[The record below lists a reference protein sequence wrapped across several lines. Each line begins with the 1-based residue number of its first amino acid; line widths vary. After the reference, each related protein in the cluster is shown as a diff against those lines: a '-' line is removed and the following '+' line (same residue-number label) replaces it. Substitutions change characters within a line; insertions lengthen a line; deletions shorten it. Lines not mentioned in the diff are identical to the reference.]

1 MMPDEP
7 APRRRGTQPLLDEMG
22 HLIVEGK
29 DATAFLW
36 QVPDDEA
43 TRTRL
48 REVLELVRDRSTR
61 QGRREMPRLCEELLV
76 ALRAQPSPQ
85 QVDILQDGFDRLYKL
100 WGAAKSGLL

>member
-1 MMPDEP
+1 MIADAPP
-7 APRRRGTQPLLDEMG
+7 PPRRSTPPLLDDLG

-48 REVLELVRDRSTR
+48 RDVIEQVRDRSTR
-61 QGRREMPRLCEELLV
+61 QGRREMPRLCEDLLV
-76 ALRAQPSPQ
+76 ALRARPSPQ
-85 QVDILQDGFDRLYKL
+85 QVDILQDGFERLYKL